1 MKRNIHRRRL
11 TIAEEEIMLI
21 LWKRKHALI
30 KDIMED
36 CTEPRP
42 AYNTVST
49 VLRVM
54 EKKGFV
60 GHRKVGVF
68 YEFHPLI
75 DKAEYAKKLS
85 KWLIEDYYDN
95 SVADLVA
102 ACAENCPKEALTNS
116 IAQIAQIIATKN

>member
-60 GHRKVGVF
+60 GHRRS
-68 YEFHPLI
+68 
-75 DKAEYAKKLS
+75 AS
-85 KWLIEDYYDN
+85 
-95 SVADLVA
+95 S
-102 ACAENCPKEALTNS
+102 TNS
-116 IAQIAQIIATKN
+116 IRLSRRLSMPASCPNG